1 MSQNKRS
8 CVLLLRPNAAKI
20 TNESILNEGC
30 VCMLSC
36 FGHVFTLC
44 YPVDCSLPVSSPR
57 TPKWAAMPSSR
68 GSSWLRD
75 QTHVS
80 STSRFSRPVSAT
92 WEAPKWRLSNVKWS
106 ENKVPLSLQSMLKVK
121 PELFF
126 MAIWYHSERLPS
138 NKGVWFRCGE
148 SWRTLP
154 PSSSRFLLVNATS
167 AIL

>member
-121 PELFF
+121 PELFLWQF
-126 MAIWYHSERLPS
+126 DTTQRDCLPT
-138 NKGVWFRCGE
+138 KGYDFVVGRAGE
-148 SWRTLP
+148 HCH
-154 PSSSRFLLVNATS
+154 LLHHVS
-167 AIL
+167 F

>member
-30 VCMLSC
+30 VCMLRC

-121 PELFF
+121 PELFLWRF
-126 MAIWYHSERLPS
+126 DTTRRDCLPT
-138 NKGVWFRCGE
+138 KGYDFVVGRAGE
-148 SWRTLP
+148 HCH
-154 PSSSRFLLVNATS
+154 LLHHVS
-167 AIL
+167 F